1 MTDRTIH
8 SFVVDE
14 EGEGDRVDAFL
25 GERVPE
31 LSRSRV
37 QKEIRV
43 GGVEVNGAVVAKSS
57 HRLREGDRVV
67 LAFAPPRPP
76 SIEPEDLPL
85 VVVHEDRHLVV
96 VDKAA
101 GMVVHP
107 APGHPRGTLVNALL
121 HHCGDL
127 SGVGGVLRPGI
138 VHRLDAGTTGLLVVA
153 KTDEAHISL
162 SRQLMARTVE
172 RIYLAVVW
180 GEMPAA
186 AGTIDRPVGRSPRD
200 RKKMAVTPGG
210 RKAVTS
216 YSVLDTRNPFQY
228 ITLKLGTGRTHQIRV
243 HLSAEGH
250 PVLGDPSYGGR
261 RVERA
266 AFPKAEL
273 DRANRSLAAIDRQAL
288 HAAELSFVHPAT
300 GERMRFS
307 ASPPAD
313 MAAVLGLLGFV
324 SPGSDR

>member
-1 MTDRTIH
+1 MTERTVH

-14 EGEGDRVDAFL
+14 EDEGERIDVFL
-25 GERVPE
+25 GERVPA

-37 QKEIRV
+37 QKEIRG
-43 GGVEVNGAVVAKSS
+43 GGVEVNGAGVRKSS
-57 HRLREGDRVV
+57 YRVTGGDRVRLV
-67 LAFAPPRPP
+67 FAPPRPP
-76 SIEPEDLPL
+76 SVEPEDLPL
-85 VVVHEDRHLVV
+85 AIVYEDRHIVV

-138 VHRLDAGTTGLLVVA
+138 VHRLDVGTTGLLVVA

-162 SRQLMARTVE
+162 SRQLMDRTVE

-186 AGTIDRPVGRSPRD
+186 SGTIDRPVGRSPRD
-200 RKKMAVTPGG
+200 RKKMAVVDGG
-210 RKAVTS
+210 RRAVTS

-228 ITLKLGTGRTHQIRV
+228 ISLKLGTGRTHQIRV

-250 PVLGDPSYGGR
+250 PVLGDPTYGVR
-261 RVERA
+261 RA
-266 AFPKAEL
+266 ARSSLPKQEL
-273 DRANRSLAAIDRQAL
+273 DRANRAIAAIDRQAL

-300 GERMRFS
+300 KERMRF
-307 ASPPAD
+307 AAPPPAD
-313 MAAVLGLLGFV
+313 MAAVLDLLGFAGR
-324 SPGSDR
+324 GSGE